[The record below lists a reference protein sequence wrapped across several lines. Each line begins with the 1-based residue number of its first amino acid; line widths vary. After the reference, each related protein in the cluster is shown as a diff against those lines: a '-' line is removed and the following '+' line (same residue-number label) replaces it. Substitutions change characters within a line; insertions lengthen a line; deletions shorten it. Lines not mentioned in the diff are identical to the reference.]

1 MPTISL
7 YHMNLYVK
15 LIGPDNL
22 QEFNGISW
30 STSGL
35 KAYVPS
41 KEFLYLKKKRK
52 EGKKKEFFNLKKRRR
67 EKKNFLI

>member
-7 YHMNLYVK
+7 YHMNIYVK

-41 KEFLYLKKKRK
+41 KAFLYLKKK
-52 EGKKKEFFNLKKRRR
+52 EKKEKKRI
-67 EKKNFLI
+67 F